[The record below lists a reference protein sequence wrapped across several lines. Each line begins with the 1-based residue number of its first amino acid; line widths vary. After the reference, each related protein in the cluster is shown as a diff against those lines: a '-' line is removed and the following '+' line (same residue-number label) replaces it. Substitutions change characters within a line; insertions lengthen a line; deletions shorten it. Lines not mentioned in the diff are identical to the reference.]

1 MYNYQQVKQRSVCT
15 LHKALVMA
23 RTARFIV
30 QSLQKLNSN
39 EIFTVSVMTAPIA
52 ASNIVKCG
60 T

>member
-1 MYNYQQVKQRSVCT
+1 
-15 LHKALVMA
+15 MA

-39 EIFTVSVMTAPIA
+39 EIFTVSVVTAPIA

-60 T
+60 TYRGGVNEEANI

>member
-1 MYNYQQVKQRSVCT
+1 MV
-15 LHKALVMA
+15 

-39 EIFTVSVMTAPIA
+39 EIFTVSVMTMTAPIA

-60 T
+60 TYRGGVNEEANI